1 MFMKK
6 GSYLFLASSMLAS
19 TIAAT
24 VNVPGGMV
32 AQAEGTIGNEENSTI
47 QFRTT
52 LQDGM
57 VTSSENLSFSIWA
70 KDTKNNSLLYSSEF
84 SVTLNEQ
91 NIKETYAQ
99 SNDKEF
105 RYNIQLKAGKNTIKI
120 VVKNGEEVLEK
131 TYVVNKEEKI
141 TDETQDVVFSIET
154 FVLGKGYIIEP
165 KRFSITNESTYDAYY
180 SPQVI
185 R

>member
-57 VTSSENLSFSIWA
+57 VTSSEKLTFFILAN
-70 KDTKNNSLLYSSEF
+70 KKRT
-84 SVTLNEQ
+84 T
-91 NIKETYAQ
+91 
-99 SNDKEF
+99 
-105 RYNIQLKAGKNTIKI
+105 
-120 VVKNGEEVLEK
+120 VV
-131 TYVVNKEEKI
+131 
-141 TDETQDVVFSIET
+141 
-154 FVLGKGYIIEP
+154 
-165 KRFSITNESTYDAYY
+165 
-180 SPQVI
+180 
-185 R
+185 